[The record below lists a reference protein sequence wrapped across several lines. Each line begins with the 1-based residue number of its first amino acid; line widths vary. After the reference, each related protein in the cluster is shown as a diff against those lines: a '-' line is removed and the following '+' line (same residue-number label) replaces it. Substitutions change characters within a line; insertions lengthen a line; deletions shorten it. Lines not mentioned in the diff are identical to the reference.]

1 MLAPYYAVPPL
12 MMVLIGAVFAIVQ
25 RAPLVFVLCLLM
37 VNLMI
42 DTPLTLLTGGILV
55 VLVVVTTVL
64 VVRHDRAGRRLAE
77 TA

>member
-1 MLAPYYAVPPL
+1 VLAPYYAVPPL